1 MTVEHTLVGECDP
14 VSKFREDLPE
24 KVTLSWLV
32 EDTLLYRNHF
42 YLLSLPRPEDICTYT
57 FNSEF
62 TTIVKLSIDTTLN
75 ERTCRKKYL
84 KRVIN
89 NHNIKGKC

>member
-1 MTVEHTLVGECDP
+1 MTVECTLVGECDP
-14 VSKFREDLPE
+14 VSKFREDFPE
-24 KVTLSWLV
+24 TVTLSWLV

-42 YLLSLPRPEDICTYT
+42 YLLSFQRPEICTYT
-57 FNSEF
+57 FNSAY

-84 KRVIN
+84 R
-89 NHNIKGKC
+89 GL